1 MGVPEGWGRELP
13 GVIRERDAGGRGAGE
28 GEEGKGRE
36 AEKMKIAW
44 RYERLGQFGEERV
57 GGSRGGSPA
66 FHAFLYILLRDNV
79 YDGLDGMVVQSI

>member
-13 GVIRERDAGGRGAGE
+13 GVVGEKDAGRRGAGE
-28 GEEGKGRE
+28 GEE

-57 GGSRGGSPA
+57 GGSRGGSPVL
-66 FHAFLYILLRDNV
+66 HAVLYILIGDNV
-79 YDGLDGMVVQSI
+79 YDVLLRGIMVQSI